1 MGLYG
6 DQILP
11 RVLNLSCGTAT
22 VAPLRR
28 RVCAGLAGDVIEVGF
43 GSGHN
48 VPFYPPAV
56 SRVTAV
62 EPSNLAWNLASD
74 RVSASLVQ
82 IERSGLDGQ
91 ALPYADRSFDTAL
104 STLTLCTIPEADIA
118 LRELRRVLKPG
129 GALHFLEHGRAP
141 DASVRRWQHRL
152 DPVEQRLFG
161 GCHFTRPIVDLVTA
175 AGYAVTE
182 VDIFYQPGLP
192 KFAGAFSLGIARRP

>member
-1 MGLYG
+1 MGLYD